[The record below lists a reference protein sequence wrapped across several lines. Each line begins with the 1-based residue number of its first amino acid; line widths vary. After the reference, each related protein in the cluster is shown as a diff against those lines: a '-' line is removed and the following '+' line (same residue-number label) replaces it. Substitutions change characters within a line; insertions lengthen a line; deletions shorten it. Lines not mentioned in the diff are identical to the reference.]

1 MKQVSVFLKV
11 FASDTD
17 HEENSE
23 HGWPSS
29 DGPLGKYWLRHT
41 ILSRSRD
48 LNHRETRERFKVY
61 ARNHHSTKLQTDSF
75 SERGMPRPI
84 PRFRRYLLALSK
96 PLPRSKPSR
105 SNANADADVDANAD
119 ANERAKERERDNSP
133 SRPLLLSRRCIGTK
147 TLAGKALIVALLFI
161 YLFIYHKAASTL
173 RLLATITLTAYMYTR
188 YTACF
193 VNVCTYSVGLNYRL
207 KIHAALFLHGR
218 WVAFKKKARQKKS
231 CEKIDS
237 RQSIKLELNW
247 SERWKKVI

>member
-1 MKQVSVFLKV
+1 MISRREKEEQPKERERERVAAMKQVSVFLKV
-11 FASDTD
+11 LTSDTD

-75 SERGMPRPI
+75 SERGVPRPI

-119 ANERAKERERDNSP
+119 ANERAKERERTRLVDRCCCRVAVSERKH
-133 SRPLLLSRRCIGTK
+133 SRAKLSSLLCY
-147 TLAGKALIVALLFI
+147 LFI
-161 YLFIYHKAASTL
+161 YLFIYLSESRVNFAAISNDHVNCVHVY
-173 RLLATITLTAYMYTR
+173 TIYSVFR
-188 YTACF
+188 K
-193 VNVCTYSVGLNYRL
+193 CTYMLCGINLQIKNTRGTLFTRSMSSV
-207 KIHAALFLHGR
+207 
-218 WVAFKKKARQKKS
+218 
-231 CEKIDS
+231 
-237 RQSIKLELNW
+237 
-247 SERWKKVI
+247 